1 MKIWIYWTIKHNK
14 YNYFVN
20 YSLSSYPLFHFRRF
34 AIHKMKKSVKYK
46 QKYINIDFA
55 RQLFKERI
63 MESRYLN
70 NRGIY
75 LSLYWSLNQSFREYY
90 FENSIKNWS
99 YRNQSK
105 ITLLENIVRKLYNT
119 VQDALYNVNW
129 LEVLLTVWHTI
140 SKGKFILILFT

>member
-1 MKIWIYWTIKHNK
+1 MLIIVCQVT
-14 YNYFVN
+14 
-20 YSLSSYPLFHFRRF
+20 LSFILDDLLYT
-34 AIHKMKKSVKYK
+34 KWKKSVKYK

-129 LEVLLTVWHTI
+129 LEILLTVWHTI

>member
-1 MKIWIYWTIKHNK
+1 MLIIVCQVT
-14 YNYFVN
+14 
-20 YSLSSYPLFHFRRF
+20 LSFILDDLLYT
-34 AIHKMKKSVKYK
+34 KWKKSVKYK

-129 LEVLLTVWHTI
+129 LEILLTVWHTI
-140 SKGKFILILFT
+140 SNGKFILILFT

>member
-1 MKIWIYWTIKHNK
+1 MLIIVCQVT
-14 YNYFVN
+14 
-20 YSLSSYPLFHFRRF
+20 LSFILDDLLYT
-34 AIHKMKKSVKYK
+34 KWKKSVKYK

-105 ITLLENIVRKLYNT
+105 ITLLETIVRKLYNT

-129 LEVLLTVWHTI
+129 LEILLTVWHTI

>member
-1 MKIWIYWTIKHNK
+1 MLIIVCQVT
-14 YNYFVN
+14 
-20 YSLSSYPLFHFRRF
+20 LSFILDDLLYT
-34 AIHKMKKSVKYK
+34 KWKKSVKYK
-46 QKYINIDFA
+46 QKFINIDFA

-129 LEVLLTVWHTI
+129 LEILLTVWHTI